1 MRPEQAHSRNRFE
14 TRPMT
19 LHQPRTEAEIVS
31 LVREARSQKT
41 QLAVTGGGTRSGLG
55 RPLPPFSDKL
65 QGLSTSDLTGIT
77 LYEPAEMVIAARAG
91 TPVSEIERLLGERG
105 QMLPF
110 EPMDHRALYG
120 SVGDPTI
127 GAVASCN
134 ISGPRRIQVG
144 AARDHLIGVRLVNG
158 RGEAVKSGGRVMKN
172 VTGLDLVKLVCGAYG
187 TLGILTEV
195 TFKVLPRPQ
204 DSGTLAIEGLD
215 DERAI
220 ACMSA
225 ALGSPF
231 EVSAAA
237 HLPAGLAA
245 DGACTFLRIENASE
259 SVHYRLDAL
268 AGLLARFGKGRR
280 LADAE
285 SRTFWRDLRDAGPL
299 VRPDADAIWRISVA
313 PSRGAELVKRVRER
327 LPARWY
333 YDWGGGLIWL
343 ATPPDDDCGAAVI
356 RSALAGIGGHATLVR
371 APDAMRS
378 RLDVFEPLAEP
389 LLRIT
394 RGVKQSF
401 DPDHIFNSGRMYAGM

>member
-1 MRPEQAHSRNRFE
+1 
-14 TRPMT
+14 MT
-19 LHQPRTEAEIVS
+19 AQFPQSETEAVAIV
-31 LVREARSQKT
+31 RDAR
-41 QLAVTGGGTRSGLG
+41 ARRAPFHITGGGTRAGLG
-55 RPLPPFSDKL
+55 RPTLQSD
-65 QGLSTSDLTGIT
+65 TSAVSMASLTGVT
-77 LYEPAEMVIAARAG
+77 LYEPAEMVISARAG
-91 TPVSEIERLLGERG
+91 TPVSEIERLLAERG

-158 RGEAVKSGGRVMKN
+158 RGEIVKSGGRVMKN

-187 TLGILTEV
+187 TLGLLTEV

-204 DSGTLAIEGLD
+204 DSGTLAIEGLS

-220 ACMSA
+220 ACLSA

-237 HLPAGLAA
+237 HLPASLVA
-245 DGACTFLRIENASE
+245 DASCSFIRIENATE
-259 SVHYRLDAL
+259 SVHYRLAAL
-268 AGLLARFGKGRR
+268 AELLGDFGRGRQ
-280 LADAE
+280 LPDAE
-285 SRTFWRDLRDAGPL
+285 SRVFWRDLRDAGPL
-299 VRPDADAIWRISVA
+299 VRPAGEAVWRISLA
-313 PSRGAELVKRVRER
+313 PSMAAALIRVIRER

-343 ATPPDDDCGAAVI
+343 STPAEEDCGAAII
-356 RSALAGIGGHATLVR
+356 RSALSGFGGHATLVR
-371 APDAMRS
+371 APDDLRARI
-378 RLDVFEPLAEP
+378 DVFEPLPTP
-389 LLRIT
+389 LVRIT
-394 RGVKQSF
+394 RGVKKSF
-401 DPDHIFNSGRMYAGM
+401 DPDGLFNPGRMYAGI